1 MVIKVKKI
9 TLLIIA
15 FVLFLV
21 GCSSNGTNSTRSYEN
36 ISTDEAQSMI
46 AKKEVDIIDVRT
58 PEEFAS
64 GHVPEAVN
72 LPLQDLESR
81 VFTLDKNKSYLIVC
95 RSGNRSGQASEILVS
110 KGFSHIYNMEGGMNQ
125 WKGEVAN

>member
-21 GCSSNGTNSTRSYEN
+21 GCSSNGTNSIRSYEN

-46 AKKEVDIIDVRT
+46 TKKEVEIIDVRT
-58 PEEFAS
+58 PGEFAE

-72 LPLQDLESR
+72 LPLQDLENQVSN
-81 VFTLDKNKSYLIVC
+81 LDKNKSYLIVC
-95 RSGNRSGQASEILVS
+95 RSGNRSGQASEVLVS

>member
-1 MVIKVKKI
+1 MKKI

-81 VFTLDKNKSYLIVC
+81 VFT
-95 RSGNRSGQASEILVS
+95 
-110 KGFSHIYNMEGGMNQ
+110 
-125 WKGEVAN
+125 